1 MFLICK
7 INTQSGIQSQVNTSS
22 LHPESSLK
30 PSSTFLPKTNH
41 RLLLIYVKITACLN
55 HLSHFTRFLLLL
67 LHLMLLIIY
76 IVSSILDGLIC
87 LLFTISVTGQG
98 WIKVNRDTVLSKF
111 RFTTYN
117 LFEMNFLCFLSFLNL
132 ELISFIYT

>member
-22 LHPESSLK
+22 LHSESSLK

-67 LHLMLLIIY
+67 LHLMLL

-117 LFEMNFLCFLSFLNL
+117 LFEMNFLCFLSFFNL
-132 ELISFIYT
+132 ELISCIYT